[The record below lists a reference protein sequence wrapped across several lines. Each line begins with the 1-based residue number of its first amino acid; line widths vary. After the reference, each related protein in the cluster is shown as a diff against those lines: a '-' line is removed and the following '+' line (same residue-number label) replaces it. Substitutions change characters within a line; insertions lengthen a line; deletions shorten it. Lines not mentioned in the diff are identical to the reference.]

1 MSPDR
6 IDSTRLI
13 SKHLIIT
20 IFHPFP
26 IDSSCQLI
34 FLIPVAFEQNPQLS
48 SLFSLNRTLI
58 PIQIQIHTIHLNYHH
73 HPPRQHQ
80 SPPNLQSFVTPPISL
95 PTTVEHPAIWSL
107 SCNDAIFSVRSP
119 SPPSPSSTRNGG
131 VIVQI
136 GVWLW

>member
-1 MSPDR
+1 LSPDR

-80 SPPNLQSFVTPPISL
+80 SPQTFNLSSHHQSPFPP
-95 PTTVEHPAIWSL
+95 
-107 SCNDAIFSVRSP
+107 
-119 SPPSPSSTRNGG
+119 PSSTPPYDHSPVTMQSSLYGHHLHRHLLPPETE
-131 VIVQI
+131 V
-136 GVWLW
+136 